1 MAAFLQ
7 NADAPARGHASCA
20 DYFLARVL
28 VPARGP
34 ENRFSK
40 NAHCADLK
48 NRPKTSAPP
57 VRGISNPHTLCGF
70 GIVLCPLKKTESQ
83 EKTKNKKTPP
93 LRRALKARGAGRRGH
108 LLDRRDLCTQIKS
121 PYFFK
126 RRFQCFFC
134 LLNWLVSDLKLGAS
148 KCHGFSGCHKC
159 ASSHMQPGV
168 AVYSLASSVAKSRMR
183 RPRTLFAPA

>member
-1 MAAFLQ
+1 MVASAHGRSDAAPDIPRWRTGALRTERRERFFKTAPCAEFKTDVGLLINMAAFLQ
-7 NADAPARGHASCA
+7 NADAPARECASRA

-108 LLDRRDLCTQIKS
+108 LLDRRLC
-121 PYFFK
+121 
-126 RRFQCFFC
+126 C
-134 LLNWLVSDLKLGAS
+134 V
-148 KCHGFSGCHKC
+148 
-159 ASSHMQPGV
+159 
-168 AVYSLASSVAKSRMR
+168 
-183 RPRTLFAPA
+183 LF